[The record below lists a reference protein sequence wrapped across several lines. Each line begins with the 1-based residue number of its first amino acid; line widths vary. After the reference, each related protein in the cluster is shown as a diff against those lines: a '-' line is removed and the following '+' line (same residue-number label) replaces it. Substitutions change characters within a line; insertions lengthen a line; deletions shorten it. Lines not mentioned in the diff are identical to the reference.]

1 MVKVCCGGHRRA
13 IPMLA
18 HRETRPGPLKRIE
31 AQPQGEGNSEH
42 AAAQVADA
50 VVTIRW
56 INRRS
61 RAAGLTCVRRT
72 SYFLVDRCS
81 PEPIGHGHRTVWR
94 HDEHVDERRNANN
107 QEAEQN
113 GGNESSG
120 SPPPRCP
127 TLKHWEI
134 ALSCHSCGVRLEAH
148 RGLSLAPC
156 VGFDN
161 YLLAYSG
168 RTLVG
173 LGCCF
178 FRHPAAPRQFP
189 R

>member
-1 MVKVCCGGHRRA
+1 MREKRHNGRSTTKTSIEDEIAHLRGLDLTGLRA
-13 IPMLA
+13 RWQSVFQRPPPDHLLRHLLFAIVAYRVQADRFGDLD
-18 HRETRPGPLKRIE
+18 HET
-31 AQPQGEGNSEH
+31 
-42 AAAQVADA
+42 
-50 VVTIRW
+50 T
-56 INRRS
+56 
-61 RAAGLTCVRRT
+61 
-72 SYFLVDRCS
+72 
-81 PEPIGHGHRTVWR
+81 IGHGQRTVWR

-156 VGFDN
+156 LGFDN

-173 LGCCF
+173 LRSCF
-178 FRHPAAPRQFP
+178 FRRPPAPRQFP
-189 R
+189 RSVGGHRDE